1 MTSAV
6 VTGASGGLGSA
17 VAAALAEM
25 GYRVIGLDIAKPPL
39 GHTWEHLEIDLGD
52 TTALH
57 ETIQLLP
64 GDTGIVIHAAAHQ
77 PLLAAQANDEGAW
90 LRAWKVNVMSLQILV
105 AALFPVLCFNEPRR
119 VITVGSVHGRHTS
132 RGIAPYAVCKA
143 ALRAYVRSLAL
154 DSSPSGVVAID
165 IELGATDSPK
175 LWEGLARQA
184 DPGTAL
190 SDLVG
195 SLPAGRLIARED
207 VASLVRWLLEPAA
220 DHLTGGSVELSGGIH
235 AVLASEWSRNHGG

>member
-17 VAAALAEM
+17 VAAALADM
-25 GYRVIGLDIAKPPL
+25 GYRVIGLDVSKPPL
-39 GHTWEHLEIDLGD
+39 GYTWEHLEIDLRD
-52 TTALH
+52 TTALRN
-57 ETIQLLP
+57 TIQLLP
-64 GDTGIVIHAAAHQ
+64 GDTGIVVHAAADQ
-77 PLLAAQANDEGAW
+77 PLLTAQANDEKAW
-90 LRAWKVNVMSLQILV
+90 LRAWRVNVLSLQVLV
-105 AALFPVLCFNEPRR
+105 AELFQVLCFNEPRR
-119 VITVGSVHGRHTS
+119 VITVGSVHSRHTS

-154 DSSPSGVVAID
+154 DSAPSGVVAID

-184 DPGTAL
+184 DPGSAIA
-190 SDLVG
+190 DLVG
-195 SLPAGRLIARED
+195 SLPVGRLVARED
-207 VASLVRWLLEPAA
+207 VASLIQWLLQPAA

-235 AVLASEWSRNHGG
+235 AVLASEWGARRDR